1 MKYICYNGDFF
12 LKDDFRISF
21 KNRALNYG
29 DGLFETLR
37 ASASDIFFFE
47 NHLKRLIN
55 GMKILKMKIPKN
67 FENENLKNQIKHLI
81 LKNKLFSGVRIKILV
96 IRKDGG
102 LYTPINNEINYYIF
116 VEKLSEKNYFFN
128 KIGLR
133 IGIFDEIFKEKTF
146 YSNFKTINSMPFIL
160 AGIFKK
166 ENNLDD
172 VILIDGKKQMVETI
186 SSNIF
191 LIKDDFLFTPS
202 LENGCVDGIM
212 RKFVI
217 KISKEMGLKISE
229 TKSLKKVHLI
239 RADEVFLTNALQGI
253 KWVAAYKDKRY
264 FNKTAKKIMQKLII
278 MRNE

>member
-116 VEKLSEKNYFFN
+116 IEKLPKKNYYLN

>member
-12 LKDDFRISF
+12 LKDDFKISF

-37 ASASDIFFFE
+37 SSASDIFFFE

-55 GMKILKMKIPKN
+55 GMKVLKMIIPEN
-67 FENENLKNQIKHLI
+67 FENENLEKQIKHLI
-81 LKNKLFSGVRIKILV
+81 LKNKCFSGVRIKILV

-191 LIKDDFLFTPS
+191 LLKDDFLFTPS

-217 KISKEMGLKISE
+217 KISKEMDLKISE
-229 TKSLKKVHLI
+229 AKNLKEIHLI

-264 FNKTAKKIMQKLII
+264 FNKTAKKIIQKLR
-278 MRNE
+278 MMNE